1 MPSEHF
7 ERYRKRLEDQLR
19 TDMGLLYEAYLA
31 KLRAF
36 QAVERLRGN
45 AEGLENAG
53 VDPLTLA
60 EFSPYLPPVPTAAV
74 PMAAPAAAPPRSE
87 PLEVAEAVEA
97 ALSRLP
103 EEFDRFD
110 VLAALDFEPGRSTLY
125 AVLNTLV
132 LKGVLT
138 IVREAGGKRPA
149 LYRKAGTSVQSPG
162 D

>member
-1 MPSEHF
+1 MPSDHF

-36 QAVERLRGN
+36 QAVERLREN
-45 AEGLENAG
+45 ALGLENAG
-53 VDPLTLA
+53 VDALTLA
-60 EFSPYLPPVPTAAV
+60 EFSAYLPPMVTAAAPTAA
-74 PMAAPAAAPPRSE
+74 PPDPPRSE
-87 PLEVAEAVEA
+87 PYEVAEAVEA
-97 ALSRLP
+97 ALARLP

-138 IVREAGGKRPA
+138 IVREAGGKRTA
-149 LYRKAGTSVQSPG
+149 LYRKAATSVQSAG
-162 D
+162 V